1 MPVNSQDRARGAHTG
16 LRGMREA
23 MRESADVLKSAAAAH
38 DDQGDVDLPRA
49 HRIQDLQADVFRL
62 MEARQEAVRHGDENF
77 YRVLD
82 LQDVVRDLQVEVRD
96 LQIEVRDIQF
106 EVRDRD
112 VKIDSLTCEVGA
124 GHTRE
129 AGQQARHEAI
139 ARARDAELAQWQAY
153 AAGLR
158 GVVKD
163 MLSSDSWKLTW
174 VMRAVSAT
182 LRRRRS
188 TDPALPNAPTSTGIG
203 HDDG

>member
-1 MPVNSQDRARGAHTG
+1 MHVDEHDPARGAHTG

-38 DDQGDVDLPRA
+38 DDHADVDLPQV
-49 HRIQDLQADVFRL
+49 HRNQDLQAELFRL

-82 LQDVVRDLQVEVRD
+82 LQDEVRD
-96 LQIEVRDIQF
+96 LRDEVRVLRGG
-106 EVRDRD
+106 VRDRD
-112 VKIDSLTCEVGA
+112 VRIDFPTCHVDA

-129 AGQQARHEAI
+129 AVQQARHEAI
-139 ARARDAELAQWQAY
+139 ARARDAELAQWQSY

-158 GVVKD
+158 GVVGD
-163 MLSSDSWKLTW
+163 MLSSNSWKLTW

-182 LRRRRS
+182 LRRRKS
-188 TDPALPNAPTSTGIG
+188 TDPALPVAPTSPGIG

>member
-1 MPVNSQDRARGAHTG
+1 MHVDEHDPARVAHAG

-38 DDQGDVDLPRA
+38 DDHGDVDLPWA
-49 HRIQDLQADVFRL
+49 HRIQDLQAEVFRL

-82 LQDVVRDLQVEVRD
+82 LQDVVRDLQVEVW
-96 LQIEVRDIQF
+96 
-106 EVRDRD
+106 DRD

-129 AGQQARHEAI
+129 AVQQARYESI
-139 ARARDAELAQWQAY
+139 IRARDAELAQWQAY

-158 GVVKD
+158 GVVED

-188 TDPALPNAPTSTGIG
+188 TDPALPNAPTSPGIG